1 MSTHTNMSTHLTTP
15 PPKDTDTTVDMK
27 AMLRSSKKRKL
38 VLNADKPAP
47 KPVIAPLT
55 QTLS

>member
-1 MSTHTNMSTHLTTP
+1 MSTHVTTP
-15 PPKDTDTTVDMK
+15 PPKDTNTTVDMN

-38 VLNADKPAP
+38 VLDTDKPAP

>member
-1 MSTHTNMSTHLTTP
+1 MSTHFTTP
-15 PPKDTDTTVDMK
+15 PPKDTNTTVDMN

-47 KPVIAPLT
+47 KPVMTPLIP
-55 QTLS
+55 TLS